1 MLLVH
6 DSLHNLLVRLVLRLG
21 RAARLLDLGNR
32 LNKCGDEPALPASE
46 REVELLVFGHV
57 LRPHVLEIDAFE
69 EFVLLEGLVI
79 DFAAKY
85 MLAVEAVF
93 GVLAQQN
100 LNQRRS
106 IFMDLA
112 GALPLSVADLAEE
125 QVPKLGRRVTHS
137 QFKRGF
143 GWCTANRAGIPEP
156 RDPLADRIG

>member
-1 MLLVH
+1 M
-6 DSLHNLLVRLVLRLG
+6 LVLRLG
-21 RAARLLDLGNR
+21 RAARLLDLRNR
-32 LNKCGDEPALPASE
+32 LNECGDEPALSASE

-69 EFVLLEGLVI
+69 ELVTLEGLVI

-100 LNQRRS
+100 LNQRQS

-125 QVPKLGRRVTHS
+125 QVPKAREATYSFSV
-137 QFKRGF
+137 
-143 GWCTANRAGIPEP
+143 
-156 RDPLADRIG
+156 